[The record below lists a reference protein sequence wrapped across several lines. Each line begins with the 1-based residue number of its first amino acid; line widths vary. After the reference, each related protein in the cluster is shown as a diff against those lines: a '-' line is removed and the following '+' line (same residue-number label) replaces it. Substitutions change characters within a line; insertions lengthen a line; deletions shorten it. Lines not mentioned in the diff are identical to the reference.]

1 MSSVLMLVFVDYSFL
16 NEQRLPYSLRRSP
29 VSAQPF
35 QSPDTLLNGL
45 QLFLQDNLL
54 GWMRQ
59 NQFCEPAKVLL
70 RPVGSAFITY
80 VVAK

>member
-1 MSSVLMLVFVDYSFL
+1 MSLVAMLVSVDYLSCDK
-16 NEQRLPYSLRRSP
+16 QRLPYSLRRSP
-29 VSAQPF
+29 VTAHPF

-54 GWMRQ
+54 GWIRQ
-59 NQFCEPAKVLL
+59 NQFGEPAKVLL

-80 VVAK
+80 VVEK